1 MAGKRAAFSS
11 ARIMRS
17 FRNSAESTRS
27 ADANGAQMECN
38 GKDKDKE
45 RNRCGQ
51 KVQTD
56 IGKIKPTAGQPK
68 YRCAKRNR
76 DGYLIKNKAVSDVG
90 VDGYQQRNCQAAKG
104 CVSESFTGHL
114 RSINHERLPKSNHAH
129 SKNTDEPPR
138 NSG

>member
-1 MAGKRAAFSS
+1 MAAKRAAFSS

-56 IGKIKPTAGQPK
+56 IVRLNPPLASQNIGAPSAIAMVTLL
-68 YRCAKRNR
+68 RIRR
-76 DGYLIKNKAVSDVG
+76 YLMSV
-90 VDGYQQRNCQAAKG
+90 
-104 CVSESFTGHL
+104 
-114 RSINHERLPKSNHAH
+114 
-129 SKNTDEPPR
+129 
-138 NSG
+138 

>member
-1 MAGKRAAFSS
+1 MAAKRAAFSS

-38 GKDKDKE
+38 GKDKDKDKE

-56 IGKIKPTAGQPK
+56 IVRLNPPLASQNIGAPSAIAMVTLL
-68 YRCAKRNR
+68 RIRR
-76 DGYLIKNKAVSDVG
+76 YLMSV
-90 VDGYQQRNCQAAKG
+90 
-104 CVSESFTGHL
+104 
-114 RSINHERLPKSNHAH
+114 
-129 SKNTDEPPR
+129 
-138 NSG
+138 